1 MHSITRAA
9 RGLLAGVFL
18 VATATLAQRAS
29 FAQRTQP
36 YSKWDQYGGA
46 SDSMQYSALVQI
58 NKSNVTQLQR
68 AWFYPVPGEPD
79 QFVFNPLI
87 VDNVMYVAGVRSV
100 IVALDATT
108 GKELWMST
116 LRATER
122 GLAYWES
129 KDRSDRRLIVTANN
143 GIREVDARTGQQVMT
158 FGNNGF
164 VDMRVGAPRR
174 NGGPNNSPG
183 RV

>member
-1 MHSITRAA
+1 
-9 RGLLAGVFL
+9 
-18 VATATLAQRAS
+18 
-29 FAQRTQP
+29 
-36 YSKWDQYGGA
+36 
-46 SDSMQYSALVQI
+46 MQYSALAQI

-79 QFVFNPLI
+79 QVVFNPLI
-87 VDNVMYVAGVRSV
+87 VDNVMYVAGVRNV

-129 KDRSDRRLIVTANN
+129 KDRSDRRLIVSANN
-143 GIREVDARTGQQVMT
+143 GIREVDARTGRQIMT

-164 VDMRVGAPRR
+164 VDMRIGAPAPQRR
-174 NGGPNNSPG
+174 SEQQPGAHLRKSHHRRIERRRRLWVPARRHSRVRRADRQARVDVSHNSAAR
-183 RV
+183 RVRV